1 MNEIKGLDISD
12 YQRGLSIASL
22 RSQGIKFLILKLGYG
37 TTVVDS
43 CFSYFY
49 SEAVKNGLAVG
60 AYFFSLATTEESAI
74 RDAKRALALA
84 GGRKLPLGIFMDV
97 ETSEQ
102 MRLRDSELTA
112 VCKAFCDTIRA
123 GGYRPGAYGS
133 GLTLWGKVGPSYLG
147 DDVLVWEAAWDRSAP
162 YHACDVWQTSE
173 KGRINGYNGNVDTDL
188 CMSERFYALIT
199 GKEEEKPEPTP
210 APDPV
215 PAPEQPAED
224 EKATF
229 TLLGVPVLRKGDT
242 GDAVKAMQ
250 GELLALG
257 YSCGGKRFLCGHEK
271 ADGIFGN
278 VTEESVRSFQR
289 SRNLPDNGI
298 VGPKTRAALLG
309 VTSCGT

>member
-1 MNEIKGLDISD
+1 MSVSGLKGLDISD

-22 RSQGIKFLILKLGYG
+22 RSQGVNFLILKVGEGRTL
-37 TTVVDS
+37 TDAS
-43 CFSYFY
+43 FDAFY
-49 SEAVKNGLAVG
+49 DEAARSGLPVG
-60 AYFFSLATTEESAI
+60 AYFYSYAADEETAI
-74 RDAKRALALA
+74 RDANRALSLLR
-84 GGRKLPLGIFMDV
+84 GRSVPLGVFIDV
-97 ETSEQ
+97 EDPAQ
-102 MRLRDSELTA
+102 LKLRDSVLTA
-112 VCKAFCDTIRA
+112 VVKAFCDTIRA

-133 GLTLWGKVGPSYLG
+133 DGNLWAKVGPSYLG
-147 DDVLVWEAAWDRSAP
+147 SDVLVWSACWGGQP
-162 YHACDVWQTSE
+162 RVVCDVWQDSD
-173 KGRINGYNGNVDTDL
+173 KGRINGYNGNVDTDV

-210 APDPV
+210 APDTP

-229 TLLGVPVLRKGDT
+229 SLLGVPVLRKGDT

-309 VTSCGT
+309 I

>member
-1 MNEIKGLDISD
+1 MKGIDISSW
-12 YQRGLSIASL
+12 QRGLYLPSA
-22 RSQGIKFLILKLGYG
+22 GVDFAILKISEGRTWNDPCFDGFYNDALGAGIPLGAY
-37 TTVVDS
+37 V
-43 CFSYFY
+43 FSY
-49 SEAVKNGLAVG
+49 
-60 AYFFSLATTEESAI
+60 ATTEDEARSEA
-74 RDAKRALALA
+74 RKALDLA
-84 GGRKLPLGIFMDV
+84 NGRKLPLGIFIDV
-97 ETSEQ
+97 EERKQLS
-102 MRLRDSELTA
+102 LRDSELTA
-112 VCKAFCDTIRA
+112 VVKAFCDTIRA

-133 GLTLWGKVGPSYLG
+133 DGNLWAKVGPSYLG
-147 DDVLVWEAAWDRSAP
+147 SDVLVWSACWGGQP
-162 YHACDVWQTSE
+162 RVVCDVWQDSD
-173 KGRINGYNGNVDTDL
+173 KGRISGYNGNVDTDL

-210 APDPV
+210 APDTP

-229 TLLGVPVLRKGDT
+229 TLAGVPVLRKGDVSN
-242 GDAVKAMQ
+242 AVMAMQ

-257 YSCGGKRFLCGHEK
+257 YSCGGKRKWCGHEV

-309 VTSCGT
+309 I

>member
-1 MNEIKGLDISD
+1 MNISGIDISD
-12 YQRGLSIASL
+12 YQLGLSIASL
-22 RSQGIKFLILKLGYG
+22 RSQGVKFLILKVGEGRTLA
-37 TTVVDS
+37 DA
-43 CFSYFY
+43 CFDTFY
-49 SEAVKNGLAVG
+49 DEAARNGLPVG
-60 AYFFSLATTEESAI
+60 AYFYSYATDEETAI
-74 RDAKRALALA
+74 RDANRALSLLR
-84 GGRKLPLGIFMDV
+84 GRSVPLGVFIDV
-97 ETSEQ
+97 EDPAQ
-102 MRLRDSELTA
+102 LKLRDSVLTA
-112 VCKAFCDTIRA
+112 VVKAFCDTIRA

-133 GLTLWGKVGPSYLG
+133 DGNLWAKVGPSYLG
-147 DDVLVWEAAWDRSAP
+147 DDVFVWNARWTKTAP
-162 YHACDVWQTSE
+162 DKKCDVWQNSD

-199 GKEEEKPEPTP
+199 GKEEEKPEPTHE
-210 APDPV
+210 PDPA
-215 PAPEQPAED
+215 PAPEQTAED

-229 TLLGVPVLRKGDT
+229 ALLDVPVLRKGDA

-257 YSCGGKRFLCGHEK
+257 YSCGGKRFLCGHET

-309 VTSCGT
+309 I

>member
-1 MNEIKGLDISD
+1 VEGVSVSGLKGLDISD

-22 RSQGIKFLILKLGYG
+22 RSQGVQFLILKVGEGRTL
-37 TTVVDS
+37 TDAS
-43 CFSYFY
+43 FDAFY
-49 SEAVKNGLAVG
+49 DEASRNGLPVG
-60 AYFFSLATTEESAI
+60 AYFYSYATTTELAI
-74 RDAKRALALA
+74 RDANRALSLLR
-84 GGRKLPLGIFMDV
+84 GRSVPLGIYIDV
-97 ETSEQ
+97 EDPAQ
-102 MRLRDSELTA
+102 LKLRDSELTA
-112 VCKAFCDTIRA
+112 VVKAFCDTIRA

-133 GLTLWGKVGPSYLG
+133 DGNLWAKVGPSYLG
-147 DDVLVWEAAWDRSAP
+147 ADVLVWSACWGGKP
-162 YHACDVWQTSE
+162 RVVCDVWQDSD

-199 GKEEEKPEPTP
+199 GKEEEKPEPE
-210 APDPV
+210 
-215 PAPEQPAED
+215 PEQPTED

-229 TLLGVPVLRKGDT
+229 TLAGVPVLRKGDT

-257 YSCGGKRFLCGHEK
+257 YSCGGKRFLCGHET

-309 VTSCGT
+309 I